1 MKNLD
6 ELEERIE
13 ILESS
18 LAMQDRN
25 VEEMNKFIIAQ
36 QGQIADLEKKIT
48 ILAEQ
53 LKDITDM
60 AATGNVEDAPP
71 PHYN

>member
-18 LAMQDRN
+18 LAMQDRT

-36 QGQIADLEKKIT
+36 QRQIADLEKKIT

-53 LKDITDM
+53 MKDITDM

>member
-1 MKNLD
+1 MKNID

-18 LAMQDRN
+18 LAMQDRT

-36 QGQIADLEKKIT
+36 QRQIANLEKKIA

-53 LKDITDM
+53 LKDITDI